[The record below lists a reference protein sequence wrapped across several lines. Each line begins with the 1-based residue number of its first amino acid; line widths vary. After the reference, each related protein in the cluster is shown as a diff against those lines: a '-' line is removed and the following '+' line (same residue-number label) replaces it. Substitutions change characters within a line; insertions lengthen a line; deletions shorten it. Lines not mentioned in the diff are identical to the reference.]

1 MEAFLDRAVLVP
13 YDKFLEWRTMLNNTV
28 ENQYKL
34 SASDRAF
41 FESRGISLQAVGRQL
56 ATLTSQRPPRIHAD
70 RPCTSGDGV
79 MCLSQ
84 EDRARFVE
92 KGIAALAT
100 ERFDVFIPASGAAS
114 RMFQDLSEAKKNGA
128 DFLAKV
134 PELVEG
140 GDRLGKAV
148 LSIFAALPSFP
159 FFRELQRD
167 VLERTR
173 GQLDLERSSARDVLT
188 QGYGET
194 VIAAMI
200 GEDGLN
206 LARKPKA
213 LIPFH
218 RYSGEE
224 VRSALCEHLH
234 MVADL
239 VAGKAR
245 ECGVHFTCSPEHVAA
260 FETEA
265 KAIVAQLKAQ
275 RGVSIEVSFSVQAG
289 RTDTVCVTPE
299 GEMCR
304 ENGVPVLRPGG
315 HGALLHNLAQLGRS
329 GARFVNMNNIDNVH
343 PIRTRGEFL
352 ESNLMLLGV
361 LSEVQE
367 IARTTLNCLKTGE
380 AHPDTLET
388 LHVELNKQIGL
399 SISDARWKQA
409 SYEDKKALLIEAL
422 DRPIRIVGVV
432 KNTGEAGGGPFWVRE
447 ASGALTR
454 QLVEKH
460 ELDPE
465 NSAQQELFTKG
476 SHFNP
481 VRLMCG
487 LADSD
492 GKPFELGR
500 FVNEDAMM
508 LGSKQDGGVKRKIIE
523 WPGLWNGSMAKWITL
538 FVEVDGSTF
547 APVKS
552 VLDLSRPAH
561 QC

>member
-1 MEAFLDRAVLVP
+1 
-13 YDKFLEWRTMLNNTV
+13 MLNNTV
-28 ENQYKL
+28 INQYKL
-34 SASDRAF
+34 TQSDRAF
-41 FESRGISLQAVGRQL
+41 FEEKGISLQEVGRQL
-56 ATLTSQRPPRIHAD
+56 ATLTSLRPPRILAD
-70 RPCTSGDGV
+70 RPCTLGDGV
-79 MCLSQ
+79 LCLSQ
-84 EDRARFVE
+84 EDRARFIQ
-92 KGIAALAT
+92 KGVSALAN

-114 RMFQDLSEAKKNGA
+114 RMFQDLTEAKKIGA
-128 DFLAKV
+128 DFLARV
-134 PELVEG
+134 PKLAEE

-148 LSIFAALPSFP
+148 FSIFDALPLFP

-167 VLERTR
+167 VLVKTG

-218 RYSGEE
+218 RYPGNE

-239 VAGKAR
+239 VAGKAG
-245 ECGVHFTCSPEHVAA
+245 ECGVHFTCSPEHVTA
-260 FETEA
+260 FEPEA
-265 KAIVAQLKAQ
+265 KVIVEQLKAQ

-289 RTDTVCVTPE
+289 STDTVCVTPE

-304 ENGVPVLRPGG
+304 ENGLPVLRPGG
-315 HGALLHNLAQLGRS
+315 HGALLHNLGQLAQN
-329 GARFVNMNNIDNVH
+329 GARFVNINNIDNVH

-367 IARTTLNCLKTGE
+367 TANMTVKFLKTAE
-380 AHPDTLET
+380 TRPDTLEA
-388 LHVELNKQIGL
+388 LFVELNEQVGL
-399 SISDARWKQA
+399 PIAEARWKQ
-409 SYEDKKALLIEAL
+409 SSVEQKRALLIEAL
-422 DRPIRIVGVV
+422 DRPVRIVGVV

-447 ASGALTR
+447 ASGSVTR

-465 NSAQQELFTKG
+465 NPTQQELFTKG

-487 LADSD
+487 LANSD
-492 GKPFELGR
+492 GKPFDLSR
-500 FVNEDAMM
+500 FVNQDAMM

-538 FVEVDGSTF
+538 FVEVDGNTF

-552 VLDLSRPAH
+552 VLDLSRSAH

>member
-1 MEAFLDRAVLVP
+1 
-13 YDKFLEWRTMLNNTV
+13 MLSNTV
-28 ENQYKL
+28 DNQNKF
-34 SASDRAF
+34 SPSDRAF
-41 FESRGISLQAVGRQL
+41 FEAKGISLHEVSRQL
-56 ATLTSQRPPRIHAD
+56 ATLTSQRPSRIHAD

-79 MCLSQ
+79 ICLSQ
-84 EDRARFVE
+84 EERARFVE
-92 KGIAALAT
+92 KGLAALAA

-114 RMFQDLSEAKKNGA
+114 RMFQDLSEAKKKGV

-134 PELVEG
+134 PELAET

-148 LSIFAALPSFP
+148 HSLFDALPLFP
-159 FFRELQRD
+159 FFRDLQRE
-167 VLERTR
+167 VLTRTG
-173 GQLDLERSSARDVLT
+173 GQLDLERSSPRDVLS

-206 LARKPKA
+206 LAGKPKA

-218 RYSGEE
+218 RYPGDEL
-224 VRSALCEHLH
+224 RSALCEHLH
-234 MVADL
+234 TVADL
-239 VAGKAR
+239 VVGKAR

-265 KAIVAQLKAQ
+265 KAIVEQLKVQ
-275 RGVSIEVSFSVQAG
+275 RGVSIEASFSVQAG
-289 RTDTVCVTPE
+289 HTDTVCVTPE

-315 HGALLHNLAQLGRS
+315 HGALLYNLGQQARS
-329 GARFVNMNNIDNVH
+329 GARFVNINNIDNVH
-343 PIRTRGEFL
+343 PIRVRGEFL

-361 LSEVQE
+361 LSEVQQM
-367 IARTTLNCLKTGE
+367 AHTVVKFLKTE
-380 AHPDTLET
+380 KASHLILES
-388 LHVELNKQIGL
+388 LYAELNEQVGL
-399 SISDARWKQA
+399 SISDARWKQ
-409 SYEDKKALLIEAL
+409 SSSEQKQALLIEAL

-447 ASGALTR
+447 EGGAVTR

-465 NSAQQELFTKG
+465 SPAQQELFTKG

-492 GKPFELGR
+492 GKPFDLSR

-552 VLDLSRPAH
+552 VLDLSRAAH
-561 QC
+561 QA